1 METHPIDPVALISG
15 LLFGLAGLAILAD
28 QQWDD
33 VDVTAF
39 TGAGVMVIALLL
51 GGLVVVR
58 YVRAAAEEQPINI
71 IDPDPGEDTA
81 DTARPDER

>member
-15 LLFGLAGLAILAD
+15 LLFGLAGLAIFAD

-51 GGLVVVR
+51 AGLVVVR
-58 YVRAAAEEQPINI
+58 YVRAAGEEQPINI
-71 IDPDPGEDTA
+71 IDPDPGEPTA
-81 DTARPDER
+81 DPALTDDR